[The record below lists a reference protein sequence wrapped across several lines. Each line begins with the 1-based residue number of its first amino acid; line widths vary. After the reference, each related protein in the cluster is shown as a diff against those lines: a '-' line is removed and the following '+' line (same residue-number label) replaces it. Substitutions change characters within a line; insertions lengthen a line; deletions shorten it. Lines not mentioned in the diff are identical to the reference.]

1 MWRRELMERIEASP
15 TWAVKQNPLRDLVL
29 NQEEKRVKLNKGI
42 VVKGKTM
49 NGDELFMSMWD
60 VKNIVQMKRM
70 NRSGYNRITNVFN
83 VRI

>member
-70 NRSGYNRITNVFN
+70 NRGGYN
-83 VRI
+83 

>member
-15 TWAVKQNPLRDLVL
+15 TWAAKQNPLRDLVL
-29 NQEEKRVKLNKGI
+29 NQEEKRVKLNKDI

-49 NGDELFMSMWD
+49 NEDELFMSMWD

-70 NRSGYNRITNVFN
+70 NRSGYN
-83 VRI
+83 

>member
-15 TWAVKQNPLRDLVL
+15 TWAAKQNPLRDLVL

-70 NRSGYNRITNVFN
+70 NRSGYN
-83 VRI
+83 